1 MGGKSGDSQ
10 TQTSEPWAA
19 QKPYLEGGFQQ
30 AADLYN
36 LGPQLPALSNNTT
49 DAWNMIQNR
58 AKAGSE
64 LSTLGNTALRVQVG
78 NGAGTSALS
87 GFAQGGNPF
96 QQALANQTVGGNPG
110 AATYAG
116 LQGRNFGTD
125 AIAGKLDSFA
135 GNATGSNPAIN
146 MLAGS
151 AGGGYLNAN
160 PYLDNQYNAA
170 SNALTRSFRDAT
182 MPGIQGGFARAGRFG
197 SGMQVAQEEAAQR
210 ALGESL
216 GDLGA
221 NMYGQNYA
229 QERQNQLAAQNSIG
243 GLYQG
248 GQGLQLNALNALSG
262 RDLQGAGINLQAANV
277 ADQAYN
283 ADRNRQF
290 QGLQAAAQQQLG
302 AGQQIYTNQ
311 LQGIG
316 MAPTIAAADYADA
329 SALLGTGQQQ
339 ESYLNAANEAPWAHL
354 ARLQGA
360 VSGNYGGTATTTKPS
375 SSSPL
380 GMIGGL
386 GLLAASMFTGG
397 ATAPAGLSLLASSA
411 GR

>member
-1 MGGKSGDSQ
+1 MSKGGDTQ
-10 TQTSEPWAA
+10 TQTSEPWSK

-58 AKAGSE
+58 AKTGSE
-64 LSTLGNTALRVQVG
+64 LATLGNTALRVQVG
-78 NGAGTSALS
+78 NGAGTEALTN
-87 GFAQGGNPF
+87 FAQGKN
-96 QQALANQTVGGNPG
+96 AGGNPG

-262 RDLQGAGINLQAANV
+262 RDLQGAGINLQAANA
-277 ADQAYN
+277 ADQAFN
-283 ADRNRQF
+283 ADKARQM
-290 QGLQAAAQQQLG
+290 QAA
-302 AGQQIYTNQ
+302 QQIYTNQ

-316 MAPTIAAADYADA
+316 MSPTIAAADYADA
-329 SALLGTGQQQ
+329 SAMLGTGQQQ

-375 SSSPL
+375 SGSPL

-386 GLLAASMFTGG
+386 GLLGASMFTGG
-397 ATAPAGLSLLASSA
+397 AASPALRVA
-411 GR
+411 GGALMR

>member
-1 MGGKSGDSQ
+1 MSKGGDSQ
-10 TQTSEPWAA
+10 TQTSEPWAQ

-36 LGPQLPALSNNTT
+36 MGPQLPALSNNTV
-49 DAWNMIQNR
+49 DAWTAIQNR
-58 AKAGSE
+58 AKSGSE
-64 LSTLGNTALRVQVG
+64 LANLGNTALRVQVG
-78 NGAGTSALS
+78 NGAGTEALTNY
-87 GFAQGGNPF
+87 AQGKNM
-96 QQALANQTVGGNPG
+96 GGNPG
-110 AATYAG
+110 AATYSA
-116 LQGRNFGTD
+116 LQGRDFGSD
-125 AIAGKLDSFA
+125 AIAGKLDAFA

-146 MLAGS
+146 MLAGT

-160 PYLDNQYNAA
+160 PYIDSQYNAA
-170 SNALTRSFRDAT
+170 SNALTRNFRDAT

-229 QERQNQLAAQNSIG
+229 QERQNMLAAQNSIG
-243 GLYQG
+243 GLHQG

-262 RDLQGAGINLQAANV
+262 RDLTGAGINLQAANA
-277 ADQAYN
+277 ADQAWN
-283 ADRNRQF
+283 ADKARQM
-290 QGLQAAAQQQLG
+290 QAA
-302 AGQQIYTNQ
+302 QQIYTNQ

-316 MAPTIAAADYADA
+316 MSPTIAAADYADA

-375 SSSPL
+375 SGSPL

-397 ATAPAGLSLLASSA
+397 ATAPAGIGMLANSV